1 MVDSIA
7 LHKQSHA
14 LELYYDLLA
23 LKEPAMRILYLIS
36 RQFHILLTV
45 KLMTNHGFSN
55 KDIAAK
61 AGCPEWAV
69 RKNQAQAR
77 GFQLEQLKQALKDGV
92 DFEESVKTGRM
103 NDQMAVELFI
113 LKYSRE
119 TKKEPTA

>member
-1 MVDSIA
+1 M
-7 LHKQSHA
+7 
-14 LELYYDLLA
+14 
-23 LKEPAMRILYLIS
+23 
-36 RQFHILLTV
+36 
-45 KLMTNHGFSN
+45 
-55 KDIAAK
+55 
-61 AGCPEWAV
+61 